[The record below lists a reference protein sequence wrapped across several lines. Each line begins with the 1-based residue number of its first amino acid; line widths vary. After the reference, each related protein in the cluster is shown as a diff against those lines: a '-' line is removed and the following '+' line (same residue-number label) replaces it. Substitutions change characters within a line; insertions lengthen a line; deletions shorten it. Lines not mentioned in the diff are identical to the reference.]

1 LYKHYQFQGLFDVHK
16 GIEGIP
22 PYLLSDKGYP
32 LIDYMMTPFKDDGH
46 HMIFLNWYTIK
57 KHTRTWFLIKKCPWN
72 FKTKFRRIDEKI
84 KSSNTFLI

>member
-1 LYKHYQFQGLFDVHK
+1 MHRSSLYKHYQFQGLFDVHK

-57 KHTRTWFLIKKCPWN
+57 KTHKNLVSNKKMPMEFLN
-72 FKTKFRRIDEKI
+72 KI
-84 KSSNTFLI
+84 SKN